1 MRRLAPLA
9 TVVLLGRMRSN
20 HGTAHKLNPTGTQLT
35 GKFVWFDLVT
45 EDVTAIE
52 QFYGGLLAVALASV
66 HFGAAA
72 IPGASLACGTISP
85 ARRSRPTGP
94 GDRIRRIEAAA
105 AWPAGPEAR
114 ASALR

>member
-1 MRRLAPLA
+1 MVSHNPQKAPR
-9 TVVLLGRMRSN
+9 TDS
-20 HGTAHKLNPTGTQLT
+20 HGHPIPDAAAGAAGCGCLVGLPVPPVSSTPTGTQLT

-72 IPGASLACGTISP
+72 AVPGALFSVWHNLTGPALATYW
-85 ARRSRPTGP
+85 ARRSNQTY
-94 GDRIRRIEAAA
+94 
-105 AWPAGPEAR
+105 
-114 ASALR
+114 

>member
-9 TVVLLGRMRSN
+9 TVVLLERMRSN

-72 IPGASLACGTISP
+72 AVPGALFSVWHNLTGPALATYW
-85 ARRSRPTGP
+85 ARRSNQTY
-94 GDRIRRIEAAA
+94 
-105 AWPAGPEAR
+105 
-114 ASALR
+114 